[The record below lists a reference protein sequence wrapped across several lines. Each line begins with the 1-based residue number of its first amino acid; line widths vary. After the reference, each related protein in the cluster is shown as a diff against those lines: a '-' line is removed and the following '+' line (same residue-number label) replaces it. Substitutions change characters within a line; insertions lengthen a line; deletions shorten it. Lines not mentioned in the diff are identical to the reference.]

1 MSNEETFKSVDDI
14 LEHYGWGG
22 PIKLVEVKKDESSAD
37 RPKALPADGTDC
49 ERERDPDGDVETG
62 VLDELRQ
69 SR

>member
-22 PIKLVEVKKDESSAD
+22 PIKLVEVKKDEGSAD
-37 RPKALPADGTDC
+37 RSEALPADGADSKC
-49 ERERDPDGDVETG
+49 KRDTDGDIETG
-62 VLDELRQ
+62 VLNELRQ